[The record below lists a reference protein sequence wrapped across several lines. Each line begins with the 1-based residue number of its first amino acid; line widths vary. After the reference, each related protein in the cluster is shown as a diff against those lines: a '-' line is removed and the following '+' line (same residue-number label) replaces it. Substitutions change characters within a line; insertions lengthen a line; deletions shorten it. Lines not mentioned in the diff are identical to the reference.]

1 MAAKPSRNEKKKER
15 TRAQILEAGIEL
27 FSTKGFRD
35 TKIKDITDRIDVGY
49 GTFYRYFENKEELLE
64 CIMDDLSTQTIEFIS
79 KFSYRGLNMRDRMYY
94 ASRDILTFL
103 AERMPIIRAVYAAPM
118 SQGQSRLIVLWEK
131 LYTQI
136 YVEYEIMYDKG
147 MLKDDIRKDDLV
159 VFFWMMKGIIEGLI
173 EDGYE
178 GRNLKAIS
186 RICGDMHYLP
196 SIKPEIQQRDA
207 LIFREDNN
215 A

>member
-215 A
+215 G